1 MDMHEYTVDVTRRKT
16 VCWSS
21 LSATTPIGPYQNE
34 YVWFL
39 TFNESGMEI
48 TAITE
53 FIDSKKAE
61 ELRAAL
67 KDAGL
72 LHHR

>member
-1 MDMHEYTVDVTRRKT
+1 MHDYTIDINQRKT

-21 LSATTPIGPYQNE
+21 LTATTPIGPYTNE

-39 TFNESGMEI
+39 TFDETGTRI
-48 TAITE
+48 TSITE
-53 FIDSKKAE
+53 FIDTKKAE
-61 ELRAAL
+61 DVRSAL
-67 KDAGL
+67 KEAQL

>member
-1 MDMHEYTVDVTRRKT
+1 MHDYTVDIAQRKT

-21 LSATTPIGPYQNE
+21 LAATTPIGPYTNE

-39 TFNESGMEI
+39 TFDGTGTRI
-48 TAITE
+48 TSITE
-53 FIDSKKAE
+53 FIDTKKAE
-61 ELRAAL
+61 EVRSAL
-67 KDAGL
+67 QEARL

>member
-1 MDMHEYTVDVTRRKT
+1 MEMHDYTIDLSQRKT

-21 LSATTPIGPYQNE
+21 LTATTPIGPYSNE

-39 TFNESGMEI
+39 SFDESGTKI

-53 FIDSKKAE
+53 FIDTKKAE
-61 ELRAAL
+61 DVRSALR
-67 KDAGL
+67 DAQL
-72 LHHR
+72 LQHR